1 MVILFQSGIT
11 DLFMTRLY
19 YILAVD
25 DWTDFWD
32 LNIPES
38 AYQELGQ
45 NANLE
50 TLIEFTDPTWALAIS
65 HKQPNFLTPIWIH

>member
-1 MVILFQSGIT
+1 MVILFQSSIT
-11 DLFMTRLY
+11 DFFMTRLY

-38 AYQELGQ
+38 AYISLGQ
-45 NANLE
+45 NDNLE

-65 HKQPNFLTPIWIH
+65 HKQPDCLTPIWIH